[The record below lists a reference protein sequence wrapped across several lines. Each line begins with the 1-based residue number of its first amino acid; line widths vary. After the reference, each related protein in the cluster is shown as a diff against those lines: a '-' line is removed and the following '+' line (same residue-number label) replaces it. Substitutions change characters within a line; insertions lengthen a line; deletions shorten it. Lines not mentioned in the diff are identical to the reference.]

1 MSNSKNTNYIN
12 PWSQSYESR
21 RICFQGWRIGT
32 VNVFTAEL
40 VWKWNELQHVTVP
53 ASTQEA
59 RESVWNGGGGVHSRR
74 GEARNVTLRKHNN
87 FCTVC
92 RGVAKWDKAY
102 EIKEQEDAA
111 ETETSVMSYY
121 WLGSRL
127 RELYYIC
134 QSTYSDE
141 RNVRTERVAAG
152 YKWYKSEWQQISLTG
167 ALKSVRCGLLKVQSR
182 EMWLHRLTDTM
193 WAKKT

>member
-1 MSNSKNTNYIN
+1 M
-12 PWSQSYESR
+12 
-21 RICFQGWRIGT
+21 
-32 VNVFTAEL
+32 NVFTAEL
-40 VWKWNELQHVTVP
+40 VWKRNELQHVTVP

-59 RESVWNGGGGVHSRR
+59 RESVWKGGVGGEAGVHSRR
-74 GEARNVTLRKHNN
+74 GEARNVTLHKHNN

-92 RGVAKWDKAY
+92 RGVAKWDKAD

-152 YKWYKSEWQQISLTG
+152 YKWYKSEWQQISLTD
-167 ALKSVRCGLLKVQSR
+167 ALKQVQKMVNWGCGLLKVQSQ
-182 EMWLHRLTDTM
+182 EMWMHRLTDTM
-193 WAKKT
+193 CVNKT